1 MGGRV
6 VVVGSSNTDMVVEV
20 PRLPVPGQT
29 VLGKDLVVAA
39 GGKGA
44 NQAVAAA
51 RLGAD
56 VAFVARLGDD
66 ALGDQA
72 LEGFRKEGIHTDFVF
87 REEGTPSGVALI
99 LVGHD
104 GENMIAVASGAN
116 SRLSPADIDAAIH
129 TIREADVVLIQL
141 EVPLETV
148 QHAAKVARASGAI
161 LVLNPAPAVRLP
173 GELLREVSVL
183 TPNVSEAQILTGT
196 TVDGVESARAAA
208 QQIHGLG
215 VETVVIT
222 MGRTGVCSLSRS
234 DFRHVQGWEVEA
246 RDATAAGDA
255 FSGALACGLA
265 AGEDLDRAVDFANA
279 AAALAVTRLGAQ
291 PSLPYLEEV
300 LDWLQK
306 GGQT

>member
-6 VVVGSSNTDMVVEV
+6 VVVGSSNTDMVLEV
-20 PRLPVPGQT
+20 PQLPVPGQT

-44 NQAVAAA
+44 NQAVASA

-56 VAFVARLGDD
+56 VTFVARLGDD
-66 ALGDQA
+66 SLGDQA
-72 LEGFRKEGIHTDFVF
+72 LEGLRKEGIHTDFVF

-99 LVGHD
+99 LVGPD
-104 GENMIAVASGAN
+104 GENMIAVASGSN
-116 SRLSPADIDAAIH
+116 SRLSPADIDAATH
-129 TIREADVVLIQL
+129 AIREADVVLIQL

-148 QHAAKVARASGAI
+148 HHAAVVARAAGATVI
-161 LVLNPAPAVRLP
+161 LNPAPAVQLP
-173 GELLREVSVL
+173 GNLLREVSIL
-183 TPNVSEAQILTGT
+183 TPNISEARILTGT
-196 TVDGVESARAAA
+196 TVDDLRSARAAA
-208 QQIHGLG
+208 QQIRGMG

-222 MGRTGVCSLSRS
+222 MGSSGVCSLSKS

-265 AGEDLDRAVDFANA
+265 GGEGLDRAVDFANA
-279 AAALAVTRLGAQ
+279 AAALTVTRLGAQ
-291 PSLPYLEEV
+291 PSLPDLQEV

-306 GGQT
+306 AG